1 MDRATTNDTP
11 PHSRHPSFRRR
22 SQRIPLAMPV
32 EVSGRD
38 ANGERFSFTTT
49 ATNLNQNGA
58 TLHVNRDLGIDSV
71 MVLQNSRGAR
81 TSARIVARV
90 NIVQN
95 LCSYGVEF
103 VAADGMKDFWGISF
117 PSRWRDLRTS

>member
-1 MDRATTNDTP
+1 METPVKNNTP
-11 PHSRHPSFRRR
+11 PHLRHPSFRRR
-22 SQRIPLAMPV
+22 SQRVPLAMPV

-38 ANGERFSFTTT
+38 ANGEHFSFTTS

-71 MVLQNSRGAR
+71 IVLQNSRGAR

-103 VAADGMKDFWGISF
+103 VAGDGVKDFWGISF